1 MTDPIRN
8 WLLAVLTGRP
18 PPPPAPDADAV
29 VAAARDHGV
38 LCLLERQLAVHPQ
51 TASLPESLRSIIAG
65 QARADAFEALALL
78 AEQRRVFALLNAS
91 GVEYLVLKGGALAHW
106 LYERPHLRLLTDLD
120 LLLPDRASVDALES
134 LLAELGYLPVVLN
147 PVANE
152 RTFRRAGGPHGHFIV
167 DAHWH
172 LFNRRLLR
180 GSFSYAELQ
189 AESMPLPDCAGARG
203 LSPAHALFNA
213 VGHRALSLPHR
224 YLRGIQRAD
233 SLRWLWDIHALLRR
247 CDAAA
252 WQRLQSLAGEKRWSV
267 LLLDAAVQAQTH
279 LGTPVPQDWLATMAA
294 QAGTEPMRM
303 HWFSSSPHYQWREFL
318 ASDSAWR
325 GRLSWLRKRLWPDPD
340 WLQHYYGGHGLPR
353 TAWPQRLLAGIRRF
367 FG

>member
-8 WLLAVLTGRP
+8 WLLAALTGRP
-18 PPPPAPDADAV
+18 LPAPAPDADAV
-29 VAAARDHGV
+29 VAAARDDGV

-51 TASLPESLRSIIAG
+51 TASLPESLSSIIAG
-65 QARADAFEALALL
+65 QARIDAFEALALL
-78 AEQRRVFALLNAS
+78 AEQRRVFALLNAT

-106 LYERPHLRLLTDLD
+106 LYESPHLRLLTDLD
-120 LLLPDRASVDALES
+120 LLLPDRASVDALEG
-134 LLAELGYLPVVLN
+134 LLVELGYVPVVLN

-172 LFNRRLLR
+172 LFNRSLLR

-203 LSPAHALFNA
+203 LSPTHALFNA

-252 WQRLQSLAGEKRWSV
+252 WQRLQSLAGEKRWSA
-267 LLLDAAVQAQTH
+267 LLLDAAKQAQSH
-279 LGTPVPQDWLATMAA
+279 LATAIPQYWLESMAA
-294 QAGTEPMRM
+294 QAGKEPMRM
-303 HWFSSSPHYQWREFL
+303 RWFSSLPHYHWREFL

-325 GRLSWLRKRLWPDPD
+325 GRWAWLVRRVWPDPA
-340 WLQHYYGGHGLPR
+340 WLQHYYGGGSPR
-353 TAWPQRLLAGIRRF
+353 AAWPQRLWAGIRRL